1 MKTLPILLLI
11 LCCTSLVA
19 CNKGQQINGHNTRT
33 AYKSVKV
40 LKERL
45 PPETRIEFEVSFWTI
60 RDANKSDDLF
70 LDAVDGKT
78 PAEIIA
84 MGKEVYQQRKNSG
97 FQGYEQYTSWED
109 MISKFGQER
118 TTQNS
123 KQGIRKE
130 KEDARDKAND
140 VLYHLQR

>member
-1 MKTLPILLLI
+1 MKTLSSLLLV
-11 LCCTSLVA
+11 LCCATLIA

-33 AYKSVKV
+33 AFKSVKM

-60 RDANKSDDLF
+60 RDAKKSDDEF

-78 PAEIIA
+78 PAEIITL
-84 MGKEVYQQRKNSG
+84 GKEIYQQRKDSG

-109 MISKFGQER
+109 MIAKFGQER
-118 TTQNS
+118 STQNI
-123 KQGIRKE
+123 KQGVRKE
-130 KEDARDKAND
+130 NEDARDKAND
-140 VLYHLQR
+140 VLYKLQR

>member
-1 MKTLPILLLI
+1 MKTLSSLLLV
-11 LCCTSLVA
+11 LCCATLIA

-33 AYKSVKV
+33 AFKSVKM

-60 RDANKSDDLF
+60 RDAKKSDDEF

-84 MGKEVYQQRKNSG
+84 LGKEIYQQRKDSG

-109 MISKFGQER
+109 MIAKFGQER
-118 TTQNS
+118 STQNT
-123 KQGIRKE
+123 KQGVRKE

-140 VLYHLQR
+140 VLYKLQR